1 MNNAKLF
8 LSIMRKLID
17 FAKEYAI
24 DKKINRFELNY
35 WNKNMNVGEFFR
47 NQGFSTYNER
57 MFTEL

>member
-1 MNNAKLF
+1 
-8 LSIMRKLID
+8 MRKLID